1 MAGRKEYEAKCEE
14 ILAPIAL
21 SFGVR
26 IYDVE
31 YVKEGPDYYLRAYI
45 DKDGGVTIEDCENVS
60 RAYSEIVDAEDFID
74 DAYIFEVSSPGL
86 GRALKKDRHFDGSM
100 GEEVEV
106 KLYEAIDGTK
116 EFTGILDSYD
126 KNTVTIVSGDESRS
140 FERSKISTIRLTID
154 F

>member
-126 KNTVTIVSGDESRS
+126 KNTVTIVSGDEPRS